1 MTDEKKDPKDR
12 SFVETIEVT
21 GSQLIERVRG
31 LLREGNVRHLRF
43 HAKDSDFSLEL
54 PMTLGV
60 VAGGAVVLAA
70 PWLAIL
76 GVVAALVA
84 KVEIEVERGPE
95 TTAPPAHPE
104 AAASSATPGEPKAP
118 TGTDKAP

>member
-1 MTDEKKDPKDR
+1 MPDETKDPKDK
-12 SFVETIEVT
+12 SFIETIEVT
-21 GSQLIERVRG
+21 GGQLIERVRG

-54 PMTLGV
+54 PMTIGV

-76 GVVAALVA
+76 GVIAALVA
-84 KVEIEVERGPE
+84 KVEIEVERDPEKTGP
-95 TTAPPAHPE
+95 A
-104 AAASSATPGEPKAP
+104 ATPQAP